1 MNDQVRTAG
10 GCSCDNAIHDLTP
23 FNRRNSE
30 ATIVLL
36 DNYVNGVLG
45 IKKLRLSRSFSTR
58 MAEGVFLAMGE
69 TFDDSYS
76 AVRVGRGVGFC
87 LKPQTVAKRT
97 APSS

>member
-10 GCSCDNAIHDLTP
+10 GCGCDNAIHDLTP

-36 DNYVNGVLG
+36 GSYVNGTLG

-58 MAEGVFLAMGE
+58 MAEGAFLARSE
-69 TFDDSYS
+69 TYVDSYGV
-76 AVRVGRGVGFC
+76 VRVG
-87 LKPQTVAKRT
+87 
-97 APSS
+97 